1 MAFVNLEDFDGKME
15 IIVFP
20 DAFEKNA
27 ALWQENKILAV
38 AGKIDNRNGSV
49 KIICEEAKE
58 IK

>member
-1 MAFVNLEDFDGKME
+1 LEDFDGKME